1 MEAKLNT
8 LPFDYE
14 VAIKDVSKVFDSHG
28 NPVVE
33 LHYFASSDRTP
44 VVAAIKDSK
53 GVVHV
58 RLFNKDGKSCTGG
71 TDLVI
76 CESLQQIDWVGLP
89 ENTLIELPDGRVRHL
104 LCAQGDQVFY
114 HSNGRSS
121 LTIDGILPSIGTT
134 TQATI
139 IDDPRWN
146 VHFGGKCPL
155 PLGIQVE
162 VVKRSGDKIVVSD
175 VRDVNWS
182 HGTILQSDR
191 DIIGYRVM
199 GVSNGY
205 SPSFN

>member
-33 LHYFASSDRTP
+33 LQYFASSDRTP
-44 VVAAIKDSK
+44 VVAAIKDPE

-58 RLFNKDGKSCTGG
+58 RLFDKDGKSRTGG
-71 TDLVI
+71 PDLVI
-76 CESLQQIDWVGLP
+76 YQSLQQIDWVGLP

-121 LTIDGILPSIGTT
+121 LTADDIPPSIGTT

-146 VHFGGKCPL
+146 VHFGGKRPL
-155 PLGIQVE
+155 PFGIQVE

-182 HGTILQSDR
+182 HGTIMRSDR
-191 DIIGYRVM
+191 DVIGYRVI